1 MKTAGLL
8 LLMILNGGIGL
19 SGVDATA
26 GRDGDLKDFKWL
38 VGQWQGQVNEM
49 AYYENWELSRQ
60 NTLEGSA
67 SMVDRTGKTTFNEI
81 LRIEKIGS
89 HIVYIAS
96 VAKQPPVLFTLAAVT
111 GENNRSRWVFEN
123 REHDFPQRIIYTKE
137 GPDSLTA
144 CVEGLQN
151 GKEEKEEFRLKR
163 KTETNE

>member
-1 MKTAGLL
+1 MKTIGLL
-8 LLMILNGGIGL
+8 LLMILNGGIGFN
-19 SGVDATA
+19 GVAATA
-26 GRDGDLKDFKWL
+26 NREVDLKDFNWL
-38 VGQWQGQVNEM
+38 VGQWQGQVNET
-49 AYYENWELSRQ
+49 AYHETWELSRQ

-67 SMVDRTGKTTFNEI
+67 YMVDRTGKTMFNEI

-96 VAKQPPVLFTLAAVT
+96 VNNHPPVLFTLAAVT

-144 CVEGLQN
+144 CVEGVQK
-151 GKEEKEEFRLKR
+151 GKEEKEEFHLKR
-163 KTETNE
+163 K